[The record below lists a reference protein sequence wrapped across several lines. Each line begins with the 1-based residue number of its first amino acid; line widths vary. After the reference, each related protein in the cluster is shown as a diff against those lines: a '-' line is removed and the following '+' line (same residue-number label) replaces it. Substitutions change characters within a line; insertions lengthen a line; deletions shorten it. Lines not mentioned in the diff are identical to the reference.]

1 MITAI
6 DYTILHWIQSV
17 RTPFWDTVFS
27 HAFPNMAQ
35 LAALWIVICLVL
47 IFTGKKNRIIGIK
60 ALTALVMGT
69 ILFTLITKNIVCR
82 QRPFQQGASILD
94 AASLLIPPPGDVYS
108 FPSGHSVSSF
118 AVAFSIFL
126 HKKISG
132 SICLVIAAVVAFS
145 RMYLYVHFPSDV
157 LFGTIFGILCAIASD
172 RLIDS
177 VIRKHA
183 KKKPEL

>member
-27 HAFPNMAQ
+27 HAFPNMAH

-82 QRPFQQGASILD
+82 QRPFRQGAAILD